1 MTADFTLE
9 ELKAIAAAPM
19 LAGLTVSMVDLGLI
33 STIPEIAA
41 LSKEMAGAAKKY
53 PHNSIIQAVFSE
65 EAIREGSVKLEQP
78 DIKAEDVESGALV
91 DQAIEAI
98 TVALDV
104 LQDRV
109 PVEEVNEYKGFIYT
123 CAEAVAQAAGS
134 GIFGT
139 GVKVSDKE
147 AAALERFKAVLAV

>member
-19 LAGLTVSMVDLGLI
+19 LAGLTVSMIDLGLI

-65 EAIREGSVKLEQP
+65 AAIKEGSVKLEQP
-78 DIKAEDVESGALV
+78 DIKAEDVESGALIE
-91 DQAIEAI
+91 QAIEAI

-104 LQDRV
+104 LKDRV

-139 GVKVSDKE
+139 GIKVSAKE
-147 AAALERFKAVLAV
+147 SAALERLKAVLAV